1 MKKQEQNI
9 ANEPFQDYE
18 KAELDLLR
26 TALNR
31 TYEERFHMM
40 ANLMKRNLMFRKAVI
55 THKTLPSSE

>member
-40 ANLMKRNLMFRKAVI
+40 ANLMKMSLMFRKAQVK
-55 THKTLPSSE
+55 HKMLPSE